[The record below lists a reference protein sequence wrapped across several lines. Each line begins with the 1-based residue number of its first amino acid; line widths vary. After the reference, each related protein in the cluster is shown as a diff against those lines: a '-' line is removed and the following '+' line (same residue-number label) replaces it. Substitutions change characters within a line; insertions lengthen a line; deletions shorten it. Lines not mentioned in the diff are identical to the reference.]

1 MGWLFQA
8 IKTILSGTLRGYHRV
23 NMREQLNAEQG
34 AEVSTDGQY
43 RYSLWRIWDS
53 SKPLILFICLN
64 PSTADATVD
73 DPTIR
78 RCISFARSWG
88 YGGLYMGNLFA
99 FRATN
104 PAELYEAPDPVGP
117 KNDNRLFSMASKC
130 QNIVFAWGTKGV
142 LLERNKVISSKFPNS
157 RCISKTKVGHP
168 GHPLY
173 LRSDLRLM
181 DF

>member
-1 MGWLFQA
+1 
-8 IKTILSGTLRGYHRV
+8 
-23 NMREQLNAEQG
+23 MREKIKVERG
-34 AEVSTDGQY
+34 AEMSADGQY

-64 PSTADATVD
+64 PSTADATTD

-78 RCISFARSWG
+78 RCIAFASSWG

-104 PAELYEAPDPVGP
+104 PAELYKAADPVGP
-117 KNDNRLFSMASKC
+117 KNDMRLFEMAFKC

-142 LLERNKVISSKFPNS
+142 LLERNKVVSSKFPNS
-157 RCISKTKVGHP
+157 RCICKTKAEHP

-173 LRSDLRLM
+173 LRSDLQLM
-181 DF
+181 DY

>member
-1 MGWLFQA
+1 MKDKES
-8 IKTILSGTLRGYHRV
+8 I
-23 NMREQLNAEQG
+23 EQG

-64 PSTADATVD
+64 PSTADATAD

-78 RCISFARSWG
+78 RCIAFARSWG

-99 FRATN
+99 FRATD
-104 PAELYEAPDPVGP
+104 PAELYKADDPVGP
-117 KNDNRLFSMASKC
+117 ENDKWLLKMASKC

-142 LLERNKVISSKFPNS
+142 LFGRNKLVSSIFPNS
-157 RCISKTKVGHP
+157 RCIAKTKVGHP

-173 LRSDLRLM
+173 LKSELQLM
-181 DF
+181 DY